1 MDKMYESNAEFPLE
15 DLVLTTTP
23 IVVSN
28 GNFFIKYLLGGN
40 PLYIQPPKCTT
51 KQGMIKGGKKM
62 YFDLLFTNKMM
73 DRIYSMDRGFRNSF
87 TKTYF

>member
-28 GNFFIKYLLGGN
+28 G
-40 PLYIQPPKCTT
+40 
-51 KQGMIKGGKKM
+51 
-62 YFDLLFTNKMM
+62 LFQMETFLSNIYWVAIHYTYNRQNVLPNKV
-73 DRIYSMDRGFRNSF
+73 
-87 TKTYF
+87 